1 MVAWQSKFNV
11 SKKKDVLIYI
21 IISIYKLSLYEHGLP
36 LHFFVIKVN
45 VINIDNPSILN
56 ILA

>member
-1 MVAWQSKFNV
+1 MYL
-11 SKKKDVLIYI
+11 KKKDVLIYI
-21 IISIYKLSLYEHGLP
+21 IISIYKLSLYEHGLA
-36 LHFFVIKVN
+36 LHLFVIKVN